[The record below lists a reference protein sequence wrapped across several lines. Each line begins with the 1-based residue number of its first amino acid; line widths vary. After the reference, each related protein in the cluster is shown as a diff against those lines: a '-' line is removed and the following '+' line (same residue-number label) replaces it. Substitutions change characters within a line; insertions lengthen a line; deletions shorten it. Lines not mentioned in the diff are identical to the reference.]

1 MPATPADLQAMLDHL
16 GISATTVNHAPVF
29 TVAEARDLRGEIKGA
44 HTKNLF
50 LVDKKGRLF
59 LVTADEHAAIDLK
72 HLHHVIGAS
81 GRLSFG
87 KPELLM
93 EVLGVTP
100 GAVTPFGAINDTAG
114 QVTVVL
120 DAALAASASIN
131 AHPLTN
137 TATTTLATA
146 DLMAFLRATG
156 HEPQILPVAADA
168 SVKEL

>member
-1 MPATPADLQAMLDHL
+1 MPATPADLQMMLDRL
-16 GISATTVNHAPVF
+16 GDGARTVHHAPVF
-29 TVAEARDLRGEIKGA
+29 TVAEARALRGEIDGL

-50 LVDKKGRLF
+50 LIDKKGRLF
-59 LVTADEHAAIDLK
+59 LVTAEEDAVVDLK
-72 HLHHVIGAS
+72 HLHHAIGAS

-100 GAVTPFGAINDTAG
+100 GSVTLFGAINDTDRR
-114 QVTVVL
+114 VTIVL
-120 DAALAASASIN
+120 DAALATAASIN

-137 TATTTLATA
+137 TATTTIATG

-156 HEPQILPVAADA
+156 HEPEVLPVAAA
-168 SVKEL
+168 SVEEL